1 MGIGKAGAMEGQEG
15 KGFEGHVM
23 HSKWANLIYKWI
35 KWNEVF
41 LLAYV
46 SIIWN
51 KQSQKTMS
59 FFKDHGSF
67 K

>member
-35 KWNEVF
+35 
-41 LLAYV
+41 
-46 SIIWN
+46 
-51 KQSQKTMS
+51 QSGMN
-59 FFKDHGSF
+59 FFIKVGKYHMEQTITE
-67 K
+67 KM

>member
-23 HSKWANLIYKWI
+23 NSNWANLIYKWI

-41 LLAYV
+41 LQTYV
-46 SIIWN
+46 SYGTVTEN
-51 KQSQKTMS
+51 NVL
-59 FFKDHGSF
+59 FKRSWKF
-67 K
+67 